1 MDRFQRSQF
10 PDSEGFSGYWPVLH
24 EDPSIVSSNIDN
36 AALSTAHSF
45 TSLATADE
53 VFEPLSAEPKRLASH
68 TQFSKGSEFC
78 QEIFFDSP
86 PIWRNTLTSLESQ
99 ASPSTLFGEVV
110 HPQTINAPT
119 NEPLDFS
126 PNRLSPRV
134 MREPKPRQSTGISD
148 LAATF
153 RYHRSGEISET
164 PNEPL
169 RFGIDNSGRDHPL
182 YQNVTP
188 HGDGLYHCPWE
199 DQEECQHQP
208 AKLKCEYDRQVDSH
222 LKPYRCKVAV
232 CGNPR
237 FSSTACLLRHERE
250 AHGMHGHGDKPH
262 LCTHE
267 GCERSVP
274 GNGFP
279 RHWNL
284 RDHIKRIHNDLAP
297 TESKAIRYD
306 SVSDELT
313 KSRKRKADST
323 DLEEAPKSS
332 ATPPAEIGQLHESR
346 LLEHYHQHEQRLLE
360 IVKQLHDPRD
370 ANNMHLLWGATNCIT
385 VMAQTIERI
394 KGVSTSGNVKQTN
407 PTKSPR
413 HSQTE

>member
-1 MDRFQRSQF
+1 MEMGFTTARGRTRKSASTSQQ
-10 PDSEGFSGYWPVLH
+10 S
-24 EDPSIVSSNIDN
+24 
-36 AALSTAHSF
+36 
-45 TSLATADE
+45 
-53 VFEPLSAEPKRLASH
+53 LSANM
-68 TQFSKGSEFC
+68 SKILFKSVLL
-78 QEIFFDSP
+78 IF
-86 PIWRNTLTSLESQ
+86 NTDHIIL
-99 ASPSTLFGEVV
+99 
-110 HPQTINAPT
+110 
-119 NEPLDFS
+119 
-126 PNRLSPRV
+126 
-134 MREPKPRQSTGISD
+134 
-148 LAATF
+148 
-153 RYHRSGEISET
+153 
-164 PNEPL
+164 
-169 RFGIDNSGRDHPL
+169 NS
-182 YQNVTP
+182 
-188 HGDGLYHCPWE
+188 
-199 DQEECQHQP
+199 
-208 AKLKCEYDRQVDSH
+208 RQVDSH

-346 LLEHYHQHEQRLLE
+346 LLERYHQHERRLLE